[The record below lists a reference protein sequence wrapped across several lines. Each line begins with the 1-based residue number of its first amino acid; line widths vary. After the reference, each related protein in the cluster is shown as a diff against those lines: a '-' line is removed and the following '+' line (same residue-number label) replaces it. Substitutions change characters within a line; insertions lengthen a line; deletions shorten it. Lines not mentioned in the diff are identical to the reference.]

1 VQTIA
6 LDESTLTWNAHNPEE
21 HAWGPFSI
29 LEKYAPDLWANRAK
43 AGSSASGMLP
53 RGSGGDW
60 GPALT
65 TYPSAIGYGLV
76 KVAQFTDWAYANFTI
91 SGDKIAARGSKPSVN
106 QRRLIE
112 TANLYASQVPGTA
125 MATLLQLYWKASSL
139 SGAAS
144 VAENDGPR
152 IAKKV
157 RDAMLALSGGSVA
170 VA

>member
-1 VQTIA
+1 
-6 LDESTLTWNAHNPEE
+6 
-21 HAWGPFSI
+21 
-29 LEKYAPDLWANRAK
+29 
-43 AGSSASGMLP
+43 
-53 RGSGGDW
+53 
-60 GPALT
+60 
-65 TYPSAIGYGLV
+65 
-76 KVAQFTDWAYANFTI
+76 
-91 SGDKIAARGSKPSVN
+91 
-106 QRRLIE
+106 
-112 TANLYASQVPGTA
+112 